1 MKHVGRLI
9 ACMIV
14 LAGSGSFGYTT
25 KTCEPGEYIDGYCI
39 ISGTSPHQSCAAHD
53 DEPLN
58 ARCVDCPG
66 SDCHCYIQYVGIEI
80 QTHKCLP
87 IVRGTVI
94 DYACVNGTA
103 VRTVLYC
110 AAAA

>member
-53 DEPLN
+53 DEPLKH
-58 ARCVDCPG
+58 AA
-66 SDCHCYIQYVGIEI
+66 
-80 QTHKCLP
+80 L
-87 IVRGTVI
+87 IVPVPTATVTFSTL
-94 DYACVNGTA
+94 ASRFRHTSVC
-103 VRTVLYC
+103 RLYGEQ
-110 AAAA
+110 